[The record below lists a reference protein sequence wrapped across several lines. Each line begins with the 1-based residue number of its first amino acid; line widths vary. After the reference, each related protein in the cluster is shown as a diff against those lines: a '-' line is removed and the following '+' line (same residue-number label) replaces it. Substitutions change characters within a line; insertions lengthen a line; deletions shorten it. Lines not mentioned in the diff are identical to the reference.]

1 MMKYNPLLGQF
12 FSCCFLFYQLG
23 FQHVIFYFFYI
34 IWHHSITLRLI
45 DTYQKL
51 TVSSILRNLSSV
63 FVKLQYFENM
73 IILCKRKRLK
83 SLLNHYF
90 ILAIHIR
97 QPEQRI
103 YLFNPP
109 FRKRDTE
116 RLRKICLDAI
126 LKGAQVLVSS
136 HTVPSLLWKVNFQWN
151 CPFKVTQL
159 D

>member
-1 MMKYNPLLGQF
+1 MLFPLLSAW
-12 FSCCFLFYQLG
+12 FSACDFLF
-23 FQHVIFYFFYI
+23 FFYI

-136 HTVPSLLWKVNFQWN
+136 HTIPSLLWKVNFQWN